1 MEERYR
7 LAGFFFQKPVKGYS
21 ELTRLIGGRF
31 QDLLLGDPSSRR
43 ETYRDSSI
51 KTLISTAESRFFI
64 SVRIKTEF
72 GLDANKLNLYE
83 YYLLIEQLDKMSRT
97 NGRISSH

>member
-1 MEERYR
+1 MP
-7 LAGFFFQKPVKGYS
+7 AKGYS

-31 QDLLLGDPSSRR
+31 QGLFDGYGGGRS
-43 ETYRDSSI
+43 ETYRDGAI
-51 KTLISTAESRFFI
+51 KALVTTAESRFFI
-64 SVRIKTEF
+64 GVRIRTEF

-97 NGRISSH
+97 SGRNSRN